1 MVHSNT
7 IVMNISGQKS
17 PLKKSNQIKSDL
29 SIIFHEIHRK
39 YICDLK
45 KNTTN
50 SKYNQYINL
59 LNM

>member
-1 MVHSNT
+1 
-7 IVMNISGQKS
+7 MNISGKKKS
-17 PLKKSNQIKSDL
+17 IKKSNQIKSDL
-29 SIIFHEIHRK
+29 SITFHEIHRK

-45 KNTTN
+45 KKKPN

>member
-1 MVHSNT
+1 
-7 IVMNISGQKS
+7 MNISGKKS

-29 SIIFHEIHRK
+29 SITFHEIHRK

-45 KNTTN
+45 KKKTN